1 MILHSVT
8 HPGLLSALAGAGHGS
23 AILIAD
29 GNYPLS
35 TASGPAASLIHLN
48 LRPGMLDAT
57 IVLKAVLDV
66 VPIEAARVMSPNGD
80 EPPIFDDFRALL
92 PGIELSGLTRGEFYD
107 AARSSDLAVAIATGE
122 QRLFGNILLTIGVVN
137 PEESSK

>member
-8 HPGLLSALAGAGHGS
+8 HPGLLAALAGAGHGS
-23 AILIAD
+23 TVLIAD

-35 TASGPAASLIHLN
+35 TATGPAATRIHLN
-48 LRPGMLDAT
+48 LRPGLVDAT
-57 IVLKAVLDV
+57 TVLEAVLDV
-66 VPIEAARVMSPNGD
+66 VPIEAAQVMTPGDD

-92 PGIELSGLTRGEFYD
+92 PGVALSELDRRTFY
-107 AARSSDLAVAIATGE
+107 ATARSGDLAVAIATGE

-137 PEESSK
+137 PKESTK